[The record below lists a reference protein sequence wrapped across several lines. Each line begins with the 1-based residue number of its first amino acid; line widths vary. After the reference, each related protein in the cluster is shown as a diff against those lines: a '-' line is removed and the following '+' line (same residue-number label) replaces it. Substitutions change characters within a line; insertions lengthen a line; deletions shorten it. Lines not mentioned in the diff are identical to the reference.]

1 MCRQSAYFFWRG
13 EMKLRGSFRAL
24 TKFEIFLWLFSVMAV
39 AVSFLI
45 WSEDY
50 LTLIASLIGVTALIF
65 VAKGNVLGQ
74 VLTVVFAVFYGII
87 SFWFR
92 YYGEMITY
100 LCMTAPIAL
109 LAIFSWIK
117 NPYEKTAEVLV
128 NRLSVKSLLIL
139 CGLTAVVT
147 VIFYFLLKALGN
159 ASLLVST
166 FSIATSFFA
175 SSLTFMRSP
184 FYALAYAA
192 NDLVLIVLWVFA
204 AYEDISCVPMI
215 VCFIMFLA
223 NDIYGFY
230 NWRRMKKRQE
240 KSANAG

>member
-1 MCRQSAYFFWRG
+1 
-13 EMKLRGSFRAL
+13 MKLRGSFRAL

>member
-1 MCRQSAYFFWRG
+1 
-13 EMKLRGSFRAL
+13 MKLRGSFRAL
-24 TKFEIFLWLFSVMAV
+24 TKFEIFLWSFSVMAV
-39 AVSFLI
+39 AVSFLL

-128 NRLSVKSLLIL
+128 NRLSVKCLLIL

-159 ASLLVST
+159 ANLLVST